1 MVLAIDPGDVDRRHA
16 EACEFLG
23 KVRDGSTGEIIS
35 GYPLLSVVARDGRR
49 GKTIP
54 LLLRLFSASET
65 GHGSENDEILLA
77 MERVERSVGS
87 PPGESILLRNS
98 PSGFLWV
105 IDRGGDRLNGS
116 IGYAR
121 TIRSWSG

>member
-77 MERVERSVGS
+77 MERVKRSVG
-87 PPGESILLRNS
+87 
-98 PSGFLWV
+98 SGFLWV